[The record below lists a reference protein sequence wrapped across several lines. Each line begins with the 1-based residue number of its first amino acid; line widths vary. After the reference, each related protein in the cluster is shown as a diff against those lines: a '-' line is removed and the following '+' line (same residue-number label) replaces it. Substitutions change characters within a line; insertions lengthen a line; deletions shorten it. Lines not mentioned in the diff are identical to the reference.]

1 MKANSKNDEIT
12 HVMAASV
19 VTRDSHYD
27 KFTIS
32 SGSSSVL
39 EPSSELTANLLGDV
53 IVACGVT
60 FGLSP
65 FMSVID
71 KSIVQR
77 AAGTHTVLQSC
88 TQSVK
93 TMVRNPISFVKSPMF
108 LMMWGVYAAT
118 YSTGKT
124 FSTIEITLS
133 PEICHIIIAHDQ
145 SYRLC
150 IYLFFHVA
158 NCLKTI
164 VKHQEE
170 TKMTRKESK
179 SASKFGPFGVFA
191 LTTAVNSTATMIK
204 DSFYARNFGTATSVT
219 KIPLFTYGLW
229 GLRDCIVIGSAF
241 VLPDIVSVT
250 LQEKANLDE
259 KTALK
264 ISQLSCPVIAQF
276 IAGPTQLLGLDL
288 YNRPLANL
296 SYSAAVMERIRFQYN
311 NYASIVG
318 VRIARIAP
326 AYGIGG
332 VCNTYFRDCWR
343 MKIKE
348 CQTDC

>member
-19 VTRDSHYD
+19 VARDSHYD

-108 LMMWGVYAAT
+108 LMMWAVYAAT
-118 YSTGKT
+118 YST
-124 FSTIEITLS
+124 
-133 PEICHIIIAHDQ
+133 
-145 SYRLC
+145 
-150 IYLFFHVA
+150 A

-170 TKMTRKESK
+170 TKMTSKESK

-219 KIPLFTYGLW
+219 KIPLVTYGLW